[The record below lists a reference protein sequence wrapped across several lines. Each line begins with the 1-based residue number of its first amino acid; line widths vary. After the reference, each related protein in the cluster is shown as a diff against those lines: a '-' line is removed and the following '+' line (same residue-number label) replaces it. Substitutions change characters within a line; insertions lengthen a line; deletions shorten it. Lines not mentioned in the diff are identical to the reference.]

1 MAEAEYI
8 VFDDFSGGM
17 NTQAARQGVPEKFA
31 AWMENLQPIS
41 GNYLPAVPAPAPAL
55 ATLAGEQVVRE
66 RAVTIGSTDYMIA
79 FCASGAAYAI
89 TMIGQGAGQA
99 ARGGVVTKFAPAGTV
114 STAGGQV
121 TSLNA
126 QRLLIADSP
135 AGYCSW
141 GRHGFRPP

>member
-17 NTQAARQGVPEKFA
+17 NTQAARQGLPEKFA

-66 RAVTIGSTDYMIA
+66 RAVTIGSDGFLIA
-79 FCASGAAYAI
+79 FRPSRAAYAP
-89 TMIGQGAGQA
+89 TLNRQGCRPA
-99 ARGGVVTKFAPAGTV
+99 AR
-114 STAGGQV
+114 
-121 TSLNA
+121 
-126 QRLLIADSP
+126 
-135 AGYCSW
+135 
-141 GRHGFRPP
+141 